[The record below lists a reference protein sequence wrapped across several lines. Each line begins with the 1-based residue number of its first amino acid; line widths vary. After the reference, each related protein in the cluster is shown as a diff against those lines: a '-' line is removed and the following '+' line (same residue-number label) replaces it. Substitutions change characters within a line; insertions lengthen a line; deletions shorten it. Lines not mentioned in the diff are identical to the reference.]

1 MEMDLECVYILM
13 EIFIKGNTQKV
24 KKMEVE
30 FINLKMEISMK
41 FNGLMIK
48 KWIKKNYLDKSQY
61 ILKL

>member
-1 MEMDLECVYILM
+1 
-13 EIFIKGNTQKV
+13 
-24 KKMEVE
+24 MEVE